1 MYDPNLDTVVSA
13 DASAYGLGAVL
24 RQKQPNGVLRPVSYI
39 SRSLNHTECRYAQI
53 EKEALAATWACERFQ
68 EYLLGKHF
76 KLETDHKPLIPLL
89 SSKSL
94 DEMPIRIQRF
104 RLRLMRFSYKID
116 HIPGKKICTAD
127 TLSRAPD
134 SESDKAD
141 TDLQT
146 EVNAFVN
153 IVMENLPAT
162 AEKLQKIKS
171 CQDEDPV
178 CQQIKKFCQ
187 EGWPNLRNLTGPI
200 KQYMPSKSE
209 LTVNNGIL
217 LKGSR
222 LVIPPSLR
230 LDIIEKLHAGH
241 QGFTKCQ
248 RRAKQSV
255 WWPQIRKDIDLR
267 VTKCIVCSKHRPQ
280 QPEPLLPT
288 PFPDRPWQKVGTD
301 IFEWE
306 KSSYLIVV
314 DYYSRYIEVAR
325 LSSTTSKSVVQH
337 LQSIFSRHGIPEII
351 LSDNGPQFASSC
363 FQSFSKE
370 YGFTH
375 STSSPKYP
383 QANGAAERAVKTVKS
398 LLSKNHDPYLAMLC
412 YRATPLENGFSPA
425 ELLMGRKICTTL
437 PVLPKILNPQL
448 PNKFQLQAKEK
459 AIKDR
464 ERRNFNSRHRAKDL
478 QPLERGEKVWIRD
491 NEEQAVVTDALPN
504 RSYLVLTPHGAYR
517 RNRRDLIVV
526 PNNEPNDAG
535 TSKLTHTEDATEQA
549 HSNNGADTVRTRYGR
564 ISKPP
569 NRLIED

>member
-1 MYDPNLDTVVSA
+1 M
-13 DASAYGLGAVL
+13 
-24 RQKQPNGVLRPVSYI
+24 RQKQPNGDLRPVSYI
-39 SRSLNHTECRYAQI
+39 SRSLNPTECRYAQI

-116 HIPGKKICTAD
+116 HIPGKQICTAD

-134 SESDKAD
+134 SEPDKAD

-153 IVMENLPAT
+153 IVMENFPAT
-162 AEKLQKIKS
+162 AEKQQKIKS

-178 CQQIKKFCQ
+178 CQQIKKFCK

-200 KQYMPSKSE
+200 KQYLPSKSE
-209 LTVNNGIL
+209 LKVNNGIL

-288 PFPDRPWQKVGTD
+288 PFLDRPWQKVGTD

-337 LQSIFSRHGIPEII
+337 LRSIFSHHRIPEII

-363 FQSFSKE
+363 F
-370 YGFTH
+370 
-375 STSSPKYP
+375 
-383 QANGAAERAVKTVKS
+383 
-398 LLSKNHDPYLAMLC
+398 
-412 YRATPLENGFSPA
+412 
-425 ELLMGRKICTTL
+425 
-437 PVLPKILNPQL
+437 
-448 PNKFQLQAKEK
+448 
-459 AIKDR
+459 
-464 ERRNFNSRHRAKDL
+464 
-478 QPLERGEKVWIRD
+478 
-491 NEEQAVVTDALPN
+491 
-504 RSYLVLTPHGAYR
+504 
-517 RNRRDLIVV
+517 
-526 PNNEPNDAG
+526 
-535 TSKLTHTEDATEQA
+535 
-549 HSNNGADTVRTRYGR
+549 
-564 ISKPP
+564 
-569 NRLIED
+569 